1 MKLKPQNML
10 IPFAISSLLAGIGV
24 AVFMQPWWLG
34 AVTLAVLILGI
45 AVSAVII
52 GTYKK
57 HLENEID
64 DIFKSNASAS
74 AQIMNT
80 LTIPALLFDEDGR
93 IIWANKSFRAIHEG
107 RDIRRILP
115 GVDTHF
121 PTQALSFE
129 YSGSTYQVIS
139 LPVKRE
145 HPGSKSLIFQY
156 WLDRTEALH
165 YTRLY
170 EENMPTVAL
179 IYIDNYEELAADK
192 QFRRNTVLSEVENKV
207 AELVASVHG
216 TYRRYENAR
225 YFLMFEAKHLPEL
238 EKQRFSLLEEAH
250 AIETGTEQT
259 VTLSIAVGA
268 EDNVSHSD
276 ESAREAMELAL
287 GRGGDQA
294 VVKHGIGYTFY
305 GGKRQVNT
313 TKHSRV
319 KARLFAKALRQ
330 LMENSDQVF
339 IMGHVNPDMD
349 CMGAGLGLM
358 RCASCAGK
366 RSYYVLNESNTAVEG
381 ALKAMAE
388 SKQYHESVI
397 SDELALQMLK
407 PSSVVIVVDTQR
419 SSLVQSSKL
428 YETAKKTVVI
438 DHHRR
443 PVDSLANSTLNYF
456 EAGASST
463 CEMVTEVIQYF
474 DDDLKP
480 TAFECSAMLA
490 GMTMDTKSFSI
501 NTGARTFEAAG
512 FLRKCGADTSM
523 VKLMYQD
530 DMQTFRNRAQ
540 VVQNALV
547 MEQGIAISTCPRDM
561 PDNTLIAAQAAD
573 TLLSIKGIQAAFV
586 LAEADNN
593 TVTISGRSLGSI
605 NVQIILERI
614 GGGGHFSIAGAQLH
628 GVTLDEA
635 VKTLMNSIQTYM
647 KEVEN
652 E

>member
-1 MKLKPQNML
+1 MKLKPQNAL
-10 IPFAISSLLAGIGV
+10 IPFVIASLLVGAGFAVFVQPRWYGAAALAALLLSIGV
-24 AVFMQPWWLG
+24 
-34 AVTLAVLILGI
+34 
-45 AVSAVII
+45 SAIII

-57 HLENEID
+57 HLDKEFD

-80 LTIPALLFDEDGR
+80 LAIPALLFDEDGR
-93 IIWANKSFRAIHEG
+93 IIWANKSFRKIHDG
-107 RDIRRILP
+107 RDIRKILP
-115 GVDTHF
+115 GFDARF
-121 PTQALSFE
+121 PAQALSFE
-129 YSGSTYQVIS
+129 YSGSTYQVMS

-145 HPGSKSLIFQY
+145 HPGAKSLIFQY

-170 EENMPTVAL
+170 EENMPRVAL

-192 QFRRNTVLSEVENKV
+192 QFRRSTVLSEVENMV
-207 AELVASVHG
+207 SALVSSVHG

-225 YFLMFEAKHLPEL
+225 YFLLFEAKYLPEL
-238 EKQRFSLLEEAH
+238 EKQRFPLLEAAH
-250 AIETGTEQT
+250 AIETGTEQP

-268 EDNVSHSD
+268 EEGVYRSD

-294 VVKHGIGYTFY
+294 VVKHGMGYTFY
-305 GGKRQVNT
+305 GGKRQMSSP
-313 TKHSRV
+313 KQSRV
-319 KARLFAKALRQ
+319 KTRLFAKALRQ
-330 LMENSDQVF
+330 LMENSDLVF
-339 IMGHVNPDMD
+339 IMGHGYPDMD
-349 CMGAGLGLM
+349 CVGAALGLM

-366 RSYYVLNESNTAVEG
+366 RAYYVQNEANTAVDG
-381 ALKAMAE
+381 AME
-388 SKQYHESVI
+388 VMSGSKQYHDSVI
-397 SDELALQMLK
+397 SEETALQLIK

-419 SSLVQSSKL
+419 QGSVLSQKL
-428 YETAKKTVVI
+428 YETAAKTVII

-443 PVDSLANSTLNYF
+443 PVDALVSPTLNYL

-480 TAFECSAMLA
+480 TAFECSALLA

-501 NTGARTFEAAG
+501 NTGARTFDAAG

-530 DMQTFRNRAQ
+530 DMQNFRNRAQ
-540 VVQNALV
+540 VVQNALI
-547 MEQGIAISTCPRDM
+547 MDPGIAISTCPRDM
-561 PDNTLIAAQAAD
+561 PDNALIAAQAAD
-573 TLLSIKGIQAAFV
+573 ALLSIKGIQAAFV
-586 LAEADNN
+586 LADAGFA
-593 TVTISGRSLGSI
+593 VMISGRSLGSV

-614 GGGGHFSIAGAQLH
+614 GGGGHLTVAGAQLQ
-628 GVTLDEA
+628 GVSLEDA
-635 VKTLMNSIQTYM
+635 VKTLMNSIHTYL
-647 KEVEN
+647 KEVGN